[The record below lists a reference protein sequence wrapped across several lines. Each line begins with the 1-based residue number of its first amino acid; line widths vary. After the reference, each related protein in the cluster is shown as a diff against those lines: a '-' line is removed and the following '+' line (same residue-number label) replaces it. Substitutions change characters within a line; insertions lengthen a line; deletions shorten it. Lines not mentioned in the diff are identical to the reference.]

1 MSRFAAF
8 AMIVSACLSYL
19 HGHELNTE
27 KKTSSAP
34 PGSVKGTAEA
44 GASQSSVAE
53 KIQKTPKKIV
63 ISGASVDFFRPA
75 KKSSQAR
82 SAGKVRGWQLLNPF
96 APLNKASKYSRAWEG
111 DILTVKNSRNRKQRR
126 RRGLRCF
133 SLNFERGGFFQSC
146 NFMLGKGRRRL
157 L

>member
-1 MSRFAAF
+1 MSRFAAS
-8 AMIVSACLSYL
+8 AMIASACLSCL
-19 HGHELNTE
+19 HGQELKPE

-63 ISGASVDFFRPA
+63 IGGASVDFFRPA

-96 APLNKASKYSRAWEG
+96 APLNKASKYSRAWE
-111 DILTVKNSRNRKQRR
+111 RR
-126 RRGLRCF
+126 HSYGKKFKEPKTAETEGIAL
-133 SLNFERGGFFQSC
+133 FFIK
-146 NFMLGKGRRRL
+146 F
-157 L
+157 